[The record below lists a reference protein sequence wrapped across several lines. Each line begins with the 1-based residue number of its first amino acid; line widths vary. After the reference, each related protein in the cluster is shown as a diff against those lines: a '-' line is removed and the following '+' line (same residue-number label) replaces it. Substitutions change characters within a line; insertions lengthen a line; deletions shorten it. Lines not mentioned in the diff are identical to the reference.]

1 MSALARLERFGENE
15 PFLKNEDPAE
25 MFTQQIILNDALDF
39 DLQN

>member
-25 MFTQQIILNDALDF
+25 LFTQ
-39 DLQN
+39 